1 MKEYFNELKNI
12 TKIIF
17 EPFTTLML
25 MSTFIGGLIVFKFL
39 VGDSFLIA
47 LRDSFII
54 TISLLVIIILGSYIK
69 HLENK

>member
-47 LRDSFII
+47 LKDSFII